1 MPRRLRVPFLSL
13 EHIHRQCAAELE
25 ASFRSVLARG
35 QYILGEEVAR
45 FEESYRRFNKSAF
58 CVGVGN
64 GLDALTISLKSLGV
78 GPGDEVIV
86 PSNTFIATALAVSHL
101 KATPIFVEPRIETY
115 NINPDLIARAITR
128 RTRAIIPVHLYGQPC
143 EMDAIL
149 AIAKSHHLPVVED
162 NAQAQGATYRG
173 RPTGSF
179 GIINGTSFY
188 PGKNLGAL
196 GDAGAITTN
205 SSSLYRKAL
214 ALRNYGSHKKYEN
227 HVLGF
232 NSRLDELQ
240 AAFLSVK
247 LRRLDSWNRERRH
260 LARLY
265 THELTGVGDLTLP
278 FLAPGATSVYHLYV
292 ARSSR
297 RDALREY
304 LSKNGVDTLI
314 HYPIPPH
321 LQIAYRALGYGSGDF
336 PIAEKLS
343 KSCLS
348 LPLYPGLG
356 PENVRRVAGLVRRFF
371 ANPKR

>member
-1 MPRRLRVPFLSL
+1 MSRRLRIPFLSL
-13 EHIHRQCAAELE
+13 EHIHRECAAGFES
-25 ASFRSVLARG
+25 SFRSVLARG
-35 QYILGEEVAR
+35 QFILGEEVAR
-45 FEESYRRFNKSAF
+45 FEESYRQFNKSAY

-64 GLDALTISLKSLGV
+64 GLDALIISLKSLGI
-78 GPGDEVIV
+78 GSGDEVIV

-101 KATPIFVEPRIETY
+101 KATPIFVEPRMDTY
-115 NINPDLIARAITR
+115 NINPDLVSRAITR

-143 EMDAIL
+143 EMDSIL
-149 AIAKSHHLPVVED
+149 AVAERHKIPVVED

-179 GIINGTSFY
+179 GRINGTSFY

-205 SSSLYRKAL
+205 SSSLYRRAL
-214 ALRNYGSHKKYEN
+214 ALRNYGSRKKYVN
-227 HVLGF
+227 HVLGY

-247 LRRLDSWNRERRH
+247 LRRLNSWNRERQQ

-265 THELTGVGDLTLP
+265 THELTGVGDLVPPL
-278 FLAPGATSVYHLYV
+278 LAPGATSVYHLYV
-292 ARSSR
+292 VRSSR
-297 RDALREY
+297 RNALREF

-321 LQIAYRALGYGSGDF
+321 LQIAYRVLGYSSGEF

-356 PENVRRVAGLVRRFF
+356 PGNVRRVAGLVRRFF
-371 ANPKR
+371 ANRNR